1 VLSRILLPQP
11 LQYRYAAALRSIIGL
26 TAGMG
31 IGWVSPR
38 LSHRAK
44 EIVDTQST
52 AESALSQVGFDVDW
66 KAEPG
71 GERADRLPRAL
82 ERA

>member
-1 VLSRILLPQP
+1 
-11 LQYRYAAALRSIIGL
+11 
-26 TAGMG
+26 MG